1 MRATPPSPSS
11 PVPSRLGQGAV
22 YTERNARRGGGWGV
36 GGCACACAKEL
47 RVCDARDVAVTDSAR
62 MGGET
67 LTWCAKNSDVGVVVS
82 YIY

>member
-1 MRATPPSPSS
+1 MPHPLPPPLLCPPDSDKVLYTLKGMR
-11 PVPSRLGQGAV
+11 GG
-22 YTERNARRGGGWGV
+22 GGGWGV